1 MELRAEPLQSFV
13 RRFVQR
19 FCRAPCTSPLGFVRQ
34 RFRKALRLQADA
46 ELATLSGPPQRL
58 AKACKIDISH
68 NVGNRVIT
76 VGIVN
81 KFHLYA
87 VLMFQTIQMGIW
99 QNFEVP
105 NRMLIRQAVSP
116 IRKAVV
122 ADRHNP
128 IAVITLSPTLYC
140 ILLLL

>member
-1 MELRAEPLQSFV
+1 MSGASNGASSRAFAELCAELRARLSL
-13 RRFVQR
+13 
-19 FCRAPCTSPLGFVRQ
+19 SFVRQ
-34 RFRKALRLQADA
+34 RFRKAQADA
-46 ELATLSGPPQRL
+46 ELATLSRPPQRL

-68 NVGNRVIT
+68 NIGNRVIT
-76 VGIVN
+76 VGIVK

-87 VLMFQTIQMGIW
+87 VLMFQTIQ
-99 QNFEVP
+99 VP

-128 IAVITLSPTLYC
+128 ITHVTRLSF
-140 ILLLL
+140 